1 MKQRF
6 ESNSYNPR
14 NLKSL
19 YNLRGLMANAGN
31 SLRKIIEKDSIY
43 LLLLNQ
49 LILTNPTT
57 CSAIFPLKEGI
68 FDICHF

>member
-1 MKQRF
+1 
-6 ESNSYNPR
+6 
-14 NLKSL
+14 
-19 YNLRGLMANAGN
+19 MANAGN